1 MHRIIGLAAGAA
13 FAISAFDAHAAD
25 AALRDDIAADYRER
39 LAALFDH
46 FHRNPELSGLE
57 VETSKRLAAE
67 IRALGY
73 EVTEGVGGHG
83 IVAVMRNG
91 AGPTVML
98 RADMDALPVEEKSGL
113 PNASTVRQVDITG
126 IEQPVMHACG
136 HDVHMTALVGT
147 ARQLA
152 ARKSAWSGTLVL
164 IGQPAEERV
173 GGARDMLADGLYTR
187 FPKPD
192 YALGFH
198 VWSTVA
204 AGTIMVPQTIAM
216 SSADSVDVVVHGVGA
231 HGASPH
237 RGVDPV
243 LVASQIVVSLQSLV
257 SRSIDPLEAGIVT
270 VGAIHGGTKHNII
283 GDRVDMQLT
292 VRADNYET
300 RESLLA
306 GITRI
311 AHGVARAHGVPEDKL
326 PEVNVSKT
334 ETTPPTLNDEPTA
347 QRIQAALREQLG
359 AAAVVPFRRDGMG
372 AEDFAFY
379 GAPEH
384 GVKAVFMFVGGTPE
398 RDLPN
403 AASHHSPLFKIA
415 PEPAVKTGIEAM
427 VLGAL
432 ELFAQR

>member
-1 MHRIIGLAAGAA
+1 
-13 FAISAFDAHAAD
+13 
-25 AALRDDIAADYRER
+25 
-39 LAALFDH
+39 
-46 FHRNPELSGLE
+46 
-57 VETSKRLAAE
+57 
-67 IRALGY
+67 
-73 EVTEGVGGHG
+73 
-83 IVAVMRNG
+83 MRNG

-98 RADMDALPVEEKSGL
+98 RADMDGLPVEEKSGL

-216 SSADSVDVVVHGVGA
+216 SSADSVDVVVHGVGT

-237 RGVDPV
+237 RGIDPV

-257 SRSIDPLEAGIVT
+257 SRSIDPLQAGIVT

-300 RESLLA
+300 RASLLE
-306 GITRI
+306 GITRV
-311 AHGVARAHGVPEDKL
+311 AHGVARAHGVPEAKL
-326 PEVNVSKT
+326 PEVIVSKT

-347 QRIQAALREQLG
+347 QRLQTALREQLG
-359 AAAVVPFRRDGMG
+359 AVVVPFRRDGMG

-398 RDLPN
+398 RDLSN

-415 PEPAVKTGIEAM
+415 PEPAVTTGIEAM

-432 ELFAQR
+432 ELFEQR